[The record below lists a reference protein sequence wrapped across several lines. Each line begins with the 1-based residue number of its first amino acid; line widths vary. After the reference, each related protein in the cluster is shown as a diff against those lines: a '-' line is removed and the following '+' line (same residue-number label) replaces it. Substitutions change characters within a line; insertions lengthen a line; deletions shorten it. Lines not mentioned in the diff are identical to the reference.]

1 MRLSELKSG
10 ESATIVKVV
19 GHGGFRR
26 RIMEMGFVRG
36 QRVEVI
42 LNAPLKDPIEYRI
55 MGYDISLR
63 RSEAEMVEVLSDSE
77 ADEYLARRTERIRQA
92 AAGDESPQTDSET
105 QKTGDDGNESD
116 DGCSSIE
123 EVLTRQSRTIAVALV
138 GNPNSGKT
146 SLFNAISGGHEHV
159 GNYSGVT
166 VGAKSG
172 YCRYR
177 GYRFEITDLPG
188 TYALSAYT
196 PEERFVRHHL
206 ATKTPDVV
214 INSVV
219 ASNIERNLYLTTE
232 LIDINPRMVVALN
245 MFDELQASGAR
256 LDYDSLGR
264 MMGVPMVPVEARNNK
279 GINELLDT
287 VIDVYENRDERV
299 RHIHINMGPVID
311 ESLRKLN
318 GDMSLHREELPK
330 AFPPRYW
337 AMKMLESDVQAEEM
351 LRGCERYPVWAE
363 IRDREAKRIAEALGE
378 DVETAFANQKY
389 GFIQG
394 ALKETFTPGK
404 SEEVSAT
411 ALIDTFVTHKL
422 WGFPIFFALMGL
434 MFWCTFS
441 LGAYPQEWIEA
452 LVGWIG
458 AGVDA
463 LMPAGALR
471 DMIVDGI
478 IGGVGSV
485 IVFLPNI
492 MILYLFIAFMED
504 SGYLARAA
512 FIMDR
517 VMHRIGVHGKSF
529 IPLVMGFGCN
539 VPAIMACR
547 TIESRSSRLITI
559 LITPFMS
566 CSARIPIYILL
577 TATFFPANAGAVMLG
592 LYLLGIVLAVVTA
605 RLMRR
610 FLFPVDETPF
620 VMELPPYRLPTWKT
634 TLSHMWDK
642 CAQYLKKMGGMILVA
657 SVIVWALS
665 YYPRTDKTAGTEA
678 HYENSYLG
686 RIGKAC
692 EPVFQPL
699 GFNWKAGVAL
709 LSGLPAKEIV
719 VSTLGVLYAEGPE
732 APDAAEPMVARED
745 AGSVAAVG
753 GGAEVDTVK
762 AGIAA
767 VGGGEQPEV
776 IGGADG
782 PTSIAV
788 VEGATADGQP
798 SIAVAEGAAAAE
810 KPSAELA
817 EEEANAS
824 LSRRLLASGD
834 FSKASALAFL
844 VFILLYVPC
853 IATVVAIGT
862 EAGWKWAVA
871 SILYNTAVAWIV
883 AWVVYHIASIF

>member
-10 ESATIVKVV
+10 ESATIVKVM

-36 QRVEVI
+36 ERVEVI

-77 ADEYLARRTERIRQA
+77 ADAYLARRAERIRQA
-92 AAGDESPQTDSET
+92 AEASGHTASET
-105 QKTGDDGNESD
+105 SD
-116 DGCSSIE
+116 DDSTNPEDDECASRE
-123 EVLTRQSRTIAVALV
+123 EVLTRQSRTISVALV

-172 YCRYR
+172 HCIYR
-177 GYRFEITDLPG
+177 GYHFEITDLPG

-206 ATKTPDVV
+206 ATQTPDVV

-245 MFDELQASGAR
+245 MYDELKASGST

-264 MMGVPMVPVEARNNK
+264 MLGVPMVPVEARNNK
-279 GINELLDT
+279 GINDLLDT
-287 VIDVYENRDERV
+287 VINVYENRDERV

-318 GDMSLHREELPK
+318 GDMSLHRDELPK

-337 AMKMLESDVQAEEM
+337 AMKMLESDKQAEEA
-351 LRGCERYPVWAE
+351 LHGCERYPVWVE
-363 IRDREAKRIAEALGE
+363 IRDREAKRISEALGE

-404 SEEVSAT
+404 NEEVSAT

-441 LGAYPQEWIEA
+441 LGAYPQAWIDA

-458 AGVDA
+458 RGVDA

-471 DMIVDGI
+471 DLIVDGI

-529 IPLVMGFGCN
+529 IPLIMGFGCN

-577 TATFFPANAGAVMLG
+577 TGTFFAANAGAVMLG
-592 LYLLGIVLAVVTA
+592 LYLLGIVVAVITA

-634 TLSHMWDK
+634 TLAHMWDK
-642 CAQYLKKMGGMILVA
+642 CAQYLKKMGGMILIA

-665 YYPRTDKTAGTEA
+665 YYPRSEKNVSSEA

-686 RIGKAC
+686 RIGKGC
-692 EPVFQPL
+692 EPVFRPL
-699 GFNWKAGVAL
+699 GFNWKASVAL

-719 VSTLGVLYAEGPE
+719 VSTLGVLYAEPE
-732 APDAAEPMVARED
+732 AGETEASATAKIVRTGNADIPEQTVASASLPAETIGII
-745 AGSVAAVG
+745 GS
-753 GGAEVDTVK
+753 
-762 AGIAA
+762 
-767 VGGGEQPEV
+767 
-776 IGGADG
+776 ADG
-782 PTSIAV
+782 PTQIAV
-788 VEGATADGQP
+788 QESAADQSGAPTEGEQLD
-798 SIAVAEGAAAAE
+798 
-810 KPSAELA
+810 
-817 EEEANAS
+817 S
-824 LSRRLLASGD
+824 LPQRLLASGD
-834 FSKASALAFL
+834 FTTAAALAFL

-871 SILYNTAVAWIV
+871 SILYNTAVAWIIS
-883 AWVVYHIASIF
+883 WIVYHLARLFC